1 MNAYIDTVLFKQ
13 TRPTNDTVFGKHFNN
28 GFVVL
33 TLLLNATLT
42 VSQSRSKVCYMKVV
56 ESLRLLNTQL
66 YLNAR
71 ANH

>member
-42 VSQSRSKVCYMKVV
+42 VSQSRSKVCYMKVKLWKV
-56 ESLRLLNTQL
+56 SA
-66 YLNAR
+66 Y
-71 ANH
+71 